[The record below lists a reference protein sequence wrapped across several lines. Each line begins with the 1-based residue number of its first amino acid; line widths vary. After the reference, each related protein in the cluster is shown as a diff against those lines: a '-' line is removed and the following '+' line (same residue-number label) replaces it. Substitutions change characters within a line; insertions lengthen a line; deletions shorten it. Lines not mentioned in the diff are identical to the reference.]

1 VQGSGVVIVRRTTRE
16 SSLWQEVTSIPLQA
30 YFLTVGAL
38 LTALLLLVNL
48 MLDPSKPESP
58 QPAITDLS
66 KSSGTARTTTGS
78 AQVAR
83 SIAPVAPAAQARS
96 ELPATPTL
104 AQSGEEQPASGGAAE
119 ANPSTRA
126 KPKKSTGQKS
136 TRGNNRAD
144 AGYSSYA
151 QQKPAWPTSPAEGTL
166 GPH

>member
-1 VQGSGVVIVRRTTRE
+1 MGRVQVVIVRRTMRE

-96 ELPATPTL
+96 ELQRHRRWRSPEKSSQRAAARRKRTRRHGQSRRRARGKSRRGATTVPMRDTPAMPDK
-104 AQSGEEQPASGGAAE
+104 SRGGQPR
-119 ANPSTRA
+119 P
-126 KPKKSTGQKS
+126 PKE
-136 TRGNNRAD
+136 
-144 AGYSSYA
+144 
-151 QQKPAWPTSPAEGTL
+151 P
-166 GPH
+166 